1 MEGTQLSDATN
12 DSMTHDTSYQ
22 DAVGATLNE
31 WSQGSSSS
39 SVTSAAA
46 GGGLALGPFVIGGG
60 VATSSSNSQSQ
71 QRGGRDTTA
80 SEESQWRDAI
90 RRHGDALRK
99 LESTV
104 VQEVT
109 QSETVTGDQHTPT

>member
-1 MEGTQLSDATN
+1 MRVERTQLTDATN

-46 GGGLALGPFVIGGG
+46 GGGLALGPVVIGGG
-60 VATSSSNSQSQ
+60 VATSSSKSQSQ

-80 SEESQWRDAI
+80 SEESQWRDAV

-99 LESTV
+99 LESMV
-104 VQEVT
+104 VQEVS
-109 QSETVTGDQHTPT
+109 QNEAVIGG